1 MASSVTRSFVYTF
14 VFLSLIYA
22 ASIQQA
28 NASDSH
34 VLRINA
40 TVEPPE
46 ILEGYLKMGTPS
58 GPDRVSYGVNS
69 LYFTRIGQPWLPVM
83 GEIHYARVPNEYWED
98 AVLAMKAGG
107 VDIIATYVFWIF
119 HEEVQGQYKWDG
131 DYDLRRF
138 VELCHKHDMPV
149 WLRIGPWCHGE
160 ARNGG
165 FPDWLGTVCEPRSMD
180 PAYFEQVRRWYT
192 AVAEQVKGLYH
203 KDGGPIIG
211 IQFDNEYGHV
221 GGSGDEQYILKCK
234 QIALGLGMDVPYY
247 SVTGWG
253 GACVPE
259 DEVLPVQ
266 GSYVDPFWAEGTE
279 RLAPFDELLFSDL
292 ISLVLN
298 TNIASD
304 MVTSRVEQE
313 RWRYDPSRYP
323 YTTAEL
329 GGGMHHKILR
339 RPILES
345 IDTEAMAL
353 CRLGEGA
360 NMIGYYMYHGGSQ
373 PLGRTG
379 RLVEGDMPLVSYDYQ
394 APLQEYGKTNA
405 SYYSLKKLHQF
416 IHDFGQ
422 DLAQMVPTLPE
433 DKPEA
438 ADPSMLRYALR
449 SKGQQGFLFFNNHQ
463 RYLDMPARENVQFAV
478 TFGENE
484 LLFPDEPV
492 TIPSKSLGI
501 LPVNLPLADAT
512 LVYSTA
518 QPLMLWRDGD
528 VTRLIMSRLPGI
540 ETQFKIT
547 GINNPII
554 ENDQIRR
561 MTTQNGAKIEI
572 LLLSEEDS
580 LNAWTINIA
589 GRRHMA
595 VCPIELWQNGDS
607 MKFRTRQSV
616 PAALRIYPAMEQ
628 RFIYQSK
635 PVAPQRDGEF
645 SVYALPAQQLP
656 QVSVTYQANAE
667 IPAADRDYPYR
678 KEDAPPKAWRI
689 LFGQIDWNT
698 VSDVLVRFEYIGD
711 TARLYLNGSLVADN
725 FWSKTDWEVGIKRW
739 KKELA
744 RPDAELVLVI
754 SPWQKGQEVFVQ
766 ERPDITEDLT
776 TELLGIKVS
785 SEQTFILQTR

>member
-1 MASSVTRSFVYTF
+1 
-14 VFLSLIYA
+14 
-22 ASIQQA
+22 
-28 NASDSH
+28 
-34 VLRINA
+34 
-40 TVEPPE
+40 
-46 ILEGYLKMGTPS
+46 
-58 GPDRVSYGVNS
+58 
-69 LYFTRIGQPWLPVM
+69 
-83 GEIHYARVPNEYWED
+83 
-98 AVLAMKAGG
+98 
-107 VDIIATYVFWIF
+107 
-119 HEEVQGQYKWDG
+119 
-131 DYDLRRF
+131 
-138 VELCHKHDMPV
+138 
-149 WLRIGPWCHGE
+149 
-160 ARNGG
+160 
-165 FPDWLGTVCEPRSMD
+165 
-180 PAYFEQVRRWYT
+180 
-192 AVAEQVKGLYH
+192 
-203 KDGGPIIG
+203 
-211 IQFDNEYGHV
+211 
-221 GGSGDEQYILKCK
+221 
-234 QIALGLGMDVPYY
+234 
-247 SVTGWG
+247 
-253 GACVPE
+253 
-259 DEVLPVQ
+259 
-266 GSYVDPFWAEGTE
+266 
-279 RLAPFDELLFSDL
+279 
-292 ISLVLN
+292 
-298 TNIASD
+298 
-304 MVTSRVEQE
+304 
-313 RWRYDPSRYP
+313 
-323 YTTAEL
+323 
-329 GGGMHHKILR
+329 
-339 RPILES
+339 
-345 IDTEAMAL
+345 
-353 CRLGEGA
+353 
-360 NMIGYYMYHGGSQ
+360 
-373 PLGRTG
+373 
-379 RLVEGDMPLVSYDYQ
+379 
-394 APLQEYGKTNA
+394 
-405 SYYSLKKLHQF
+405 
-416 IHDFGQ
+416 
-422 DLAQMVPTLPE
+422 
-433 DKPEA
+433 
-438 ADPSMLRYALR
+438 
-449 SKGQQGFLFFNNHQ
+449 
-463 RYLDMPARENVQFAV
+463 V